1 MLALFSRSDTY
12 HTIKHYW
19 QLHSKLHLWFVCC
32 VSRTGNPKS
41 ASGTALLFWVGNI
54 SDSHQSL
61 LISDYNGDQ
70 TWKWKCSCC
79 RAGVGTNHFSTDATG
94 KIDYNHSPV
103 SCASW
108 IWFPFNLYTSD
119 GAVNRIEYNGFQI
132 ISNLYFYKLILFK
145 NQCLSRRSCH
155 VVFHCATVKTHGHPL
170 WITTAYT
177 CLNNRKCS

>member
-1 MLALFSRSDTY
+1 MLLPFSNTTVHVQGGRQVGKLYWSWMNLFSRKMLALFSRSDTY

-19 QLHSKLHLWFVCC
+19 QLHSKLHLWFVYC
-32 VSRTGNPKS
+32 VSRIGNPKS
-41 ASGTALLFWVGNI
+41 ASGTALLCWVGNI

-94 KIDYNHSPV
+94 KMDYNHSPV

-108 IWFPFNLYTSD
+108 SWFPFNLYTSD
-119 GAVNRIEYNGFQI
+119 GAVNRIE
-132 ISNLYFYKLILFK
+132 
-145 NQCLSRRSCH
+145 
-155 VVFHCATVKTHGHPL
+155 
-170 WITTAYT
+170 
-177 CLNNRKCS
+177 